1 MQRLIGN
8 VASTSQKITLNSQ
21 ELIEGSQKAQ
31 AATVQSA
38 TQLAEA
44 NESVT
49 QQSVLTQQANEDLG
63 QMSLQ
68 FKAISTHIETAAHQ
82 ANKTK
87 RLSQAGNT
95 VVKNT
100 IAQMDRIKQNST
112 ELQQLA
118 AGLNEKAKAI
128 DQVMTLINGI
138 SKQTNLL
145 ALNASIEAARS
156 ENTQGQGFT
165 VVSDEIRKLSE
176 QTGQATLEV
185 AEVVT
190 KIQKDAALSVAKTIA
205 GATSVATGITLI
217 NQTSASFTQISDKSN
232 ETSQHLARLA
242 REILQLHAKMDSIVG
257 GEIAHITSFAAGIAA
272 NTNKISEA
280 GRQQKETMQEFVTV
294 SAELSQIAAQLL
306 ALVNEFKYKK

>member
-1 MQRLIGN
+1 
-8 VASTSQKITLNSQ
+8 
-21 ELIEGSQKAQ
+21 
-31 AATVQSA
+31 
-38 TQLAEA
+38 
-44 NESVT
+44 
-49 QQSVLTQQANEDLG
+49 
-63 QMSLQ
+63 MSLQ

-257 GEIAHITSFAAGIAA
+257 EIAHITSFAAGIAA
-272 NTNKISEA
+272 NTSKISEA

-306 ALVNEFKYKK
+306 ALVNEFKYKKIN